1 MADQTQSLMLDILK
15 RIQADVSDVKTRT
28 TKLEERMTRM
38 EDSMSKLTDVVRK
51 QRRDTAAMLVMMRGT
66 VGDFDDRVSVL
77 DLDMK
82 LMKSRV

>member
-1 MADQTQSLMLDILK
+1 LKTDMSSLT
-15 RIQADVSDVKTRT
+15 ART
-28 TKLEERMTRM
+28 GGLEDRMTRM
-38 EDSMSKLTDVVRK
+38 EDLMRK
-51 QRRDTAAMLVMMRGT
+51 QRRDSAAMLVMMRGT